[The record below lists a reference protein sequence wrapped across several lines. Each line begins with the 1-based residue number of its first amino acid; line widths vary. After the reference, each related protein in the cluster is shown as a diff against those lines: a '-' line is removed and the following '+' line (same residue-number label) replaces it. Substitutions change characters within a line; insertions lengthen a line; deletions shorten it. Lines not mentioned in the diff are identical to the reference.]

1 MEKIIEL
8 ENLVKSF
15 RDDYEKFIEK
25 GNKTAGTRARK
36 TLQDIRNVANLL
48 KHSWNIINGLRAEVP
63 TKYEISIWD
72 RFLLGLS
79 ISYII
84 TALLTGIQL

>member
-1 MEKIIEL
+1 MGEFFLNKVL
-8 ENLVKSF
+8 LVI
-15 RDDYEKFIEK
+15 FIM
-25 GNKTAGTRARK
+25 GVF
-36 TLQDIRNVANLL
+36 NVL

-63 TKYEISIWD
+63 TKYEISTWD

>member
-1 MEKIIEL
+1 MGEFFLNKVL
-8 ENLVKSF
+8 LVI
-15 RDDYEKFIEK
+15 FIM
-25 GNKTAGTRARK
+25 GVF
-36 TLQDIRNVANLL
+36 NVL
-48 KHSWNIINGLRAEVP
+48 KHSWNIINGLRSEVP
-63 TKYEISIWD
+63 TKYEISTWD